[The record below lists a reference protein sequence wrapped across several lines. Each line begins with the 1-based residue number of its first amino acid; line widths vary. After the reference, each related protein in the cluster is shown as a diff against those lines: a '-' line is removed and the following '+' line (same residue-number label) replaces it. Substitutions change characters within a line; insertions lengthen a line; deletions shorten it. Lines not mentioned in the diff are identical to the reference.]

1 MKTDLFFRMFVVC
14 VLIVASWACQDVSG
28 LDDVNE
34 TQTLSKVKL
43 TVVVPVPETKLT
55 ANGDEGRIVNYQVYI
70 FDEAGVLES
79 YVNQASSDI
88 VLDCTAGTK
97 TVAVLA
103 NAPAIKDVTTLSA
116 LTARTSSLADNG
128 SGALVMAGQQAV
140 TVSAD
145 KEVTVS
151 VSRLVAKVRLSE
163 LQVSFEA
170 PQYQN
175 MAFKVSAVYLI
186 NVPAV
191 TKYFSAYT
199 PTIWYNKQKYVAA
212 DANALI
218 YDDMKSVAV
227 TSASPYKTT
236 NTFYCYPN
244 PSDQDTFSAT
254 WSARHTRL
262 VVEAYLGSTLY
273 YYPVTLPELEKNK
286 VYDVK
291 LTVTR
296 PGTSTPDDEVD
307 KYAADFTISVKAWE
321 TGASVSEEI

>member
-1 MKTDLFFRMFVVC
+1 MKTDLFVKMFAVC
-14 VLIVASWACQDVSG
+14 ILMMTSWACQDVSD
-28 LDDVNE
+28 LDDRNE
-34 TQTLSKVKL
+34 VQTPSKVKL
-43 TVVVPVPETKLT
+43 TVVVPVHETKLT
-55 ANGDEGRIVNYQVYI
+55 SNGDEGHISNYQVYI
-70 FDEAGVLES
+70 FDDGGVLES

-103 NAPAIKDVTTLSA
+103 NAPAIRDVTSLSV
-116 LTARTSSLADNG
+116 LTAKTSSLADTG
-128 SGALVMAGQQAV
+128 SGALIMAGQQAV

-151 VSRLVAKVRLSE
+151 VSRLVAKIRLSE

-191 TKYFSAYT
+191 TKYFSAHT
-199 PTIWYNKQKYVAA
+199 PTIWYNKQKYVSA

-227 TSASPYKTT
+227 TSFSPYKTT

-244 PSDQDTFSAT
+244 PAEQDTFSTT

-262 VVEAYLGSTLY
+262 GVEAYLGSTTY
-273 YYPVTLPELEKNK
+273 YYPVTLPEPERSEGE
-286 VYDVK
+286 DVK

-307 KYAADFTISVKAWE
+307 KYSADFTISVKAWE